1 MTPRELCRSLTLLA
15 VLAAM
20 PADAVVVC
28 AKKSGGLVAREACK
42 KRETPALPG
51 AVALVGPA
59 GPQGP
64 TGTGGP
70 VAMLPYEVV
79 DATGKQFA
87 TLLNWLGTD
96 DSQVV
101 TTVQGVDAPVQFNV
115 DLLNGTFHIPPEPL
129 WHDQPDCV
137 GAPLYADGDTIVPIA
152 YVFGTRFYVSR
163 TAPTDHNVESYEYVP
178 EPDCGSGDTLT
189 ARQTCCTNTST
200 TAVVAPVDGFDVSIL
215 GVTPPFSVAPR

>member
-1 MTPRELCRSLTLLA
+1 MTPRSLCHSLTLLA
-15 VLAAM
+15 VLAAV

-28 AKKSGGLVAREACK
+28 AKKSGRLLTREACK

-51 AVALVGPA
+51 AIALVGPA
-59 GPQGP
+59 GQQGP

-87 TLLNWLGTD
+87 TLLNWLGSD

-101 TTVQGVDAPVQFNV
+101 TAVQGVDAPVQFNV
-115 DLLNGTFHIPPEPL
+115 DILDGTFHVPPEPL
-129 WHDQPDCV
+129 WYEQPGCV
-137 GAPLYADGDTIVPIA
+137 GAPLYADGDTMVPVG

-163 TAPTDHNVESYEYVP
+163 TAPTDHAVESYEYVP
-178 EPDCGSGDTLT
+178 EPDCSSGDTPT
-189 ARQTCCTNTST
+189 ERQTCCTNFST
-200 TAVVAPVDGFDVSIL
+200 TVVVASVEGFDVSVL
-215 GVTPPFSVAPR
+215 GVTPPFSVARR